1 MTADA
6 GGAASSDATR
16 RAPHCA
22 VTRGERM
29 GRAAAS
35 IFVGAFSLSML
46 DNLWCAIPAGVCA
59 VLLMVGAITGWC
71 PSDLL
76 RPREATR
83 VTNASTVPDHPVP
96 DHPVPDYPV
105 APDPL
110 RLR

>member
-6 GGAASSDATR
+6 GTSASPDATR
-16 RAPHCA
+16 RAPRCA
-22 VTRGERM
+22 
-29 GRAAAS
+29 
-35 IFVGAFSLSML
+35 LSML
-46 DNLWCAIPAGVCA
+46 DNPWCAIPAGACA

-76 RPREATR
+76 RPREAMR

-96 DHPVPDYPV
+96 DYPV
-105 APDPL
+105 APDPV

>member
-6 GGAASSDATR
+6 GTSASPDATR
-16 RAPHCA
+16 RAPRCA
-22 VTRGERM
+22 VTRGERV

-46 DNLWCAIPAGVCA
+46 DNPWCAIPAGACA

-96 DHPVPDYPV
+96 DYPV
-105 APDPL
+105 APDPV